1 VDAWGYE
8 FSLTAG
14 LGQYLTA
21 YLAVGYL
28 DSEANDLQAACGLDN
43 PNNCEGS
50 SIFWAPEFSGSFV
63 LSADY
68 PTEGGAIIGNYELMW
83 ESERGGG
90 WEGFNYTEI
99 DSYEE
104 MNLRV
109 GYQSNAGWLVEAYVE
124 NLTDEF
130 TWDGINNNGGKTPDH
145 FFGPR
150 RPRTYGVRMR
160 YDWD

>member
-1 VDAWGYE
+1 MGHG
-8 FSLTAG
+8 SLI
-14 LGQYLTA
+14 
-21 YLAVGYL
+21 
-28 DSEANDLQAACGLDN
+28 
-43 PNNCEGS
+43 GS
-50 SIFWAPEFSGSFV
+50 
-63 LSADY
+63 
-68 PTEGGAIIGNYELMW
+68 YELMW

-90 WEGFNYTEI
+90 WEDYDWTEI

-109 GYQSNAGWLVEAYVE
+109 GYASNNGWLVEAYVE

-130 TWDGINNNGGKTPDH
+130 TWDGMNNLGGKEPDA

>member
-1 VDAWGYE
+1 M
-8 FSLTAG
+8 
-14 LGQYLTA
+14 
-21 YLAVGYL
+21 GYL
-28 DSEANDLQAACGLDN
+28 DSEANKLEEICGLEDATG
-43 PNNCEGS
+43 CEGRR
-50 SIFWAPEFSGSFV
+50 IFWAPEFSGSFV

-68 PTEGGAIIGNYELMW
+68 PMGSGAIIGSYELMW

-90 WEGFNYTEI
+90 WENYSWTKI

-104 MNLRV
+104 MNLRL
-109 GYQSNAGWLVEAYVE
+109 GYASGQGWLVEAYVE

-130 TWDGINNNGGKTPDH
+130 TWDGMNNLGAREPDA